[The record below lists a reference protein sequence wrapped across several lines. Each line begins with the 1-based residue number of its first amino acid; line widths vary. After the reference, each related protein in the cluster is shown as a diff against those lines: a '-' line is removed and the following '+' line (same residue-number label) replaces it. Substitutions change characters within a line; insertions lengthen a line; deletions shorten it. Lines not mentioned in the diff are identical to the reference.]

1 MAKDSTISNNKRAFH
16 DFTILDKLE
25 VGIVL
30 EGHEVKSIRKNK
42 VTLRDTYVRII
53 NEELWLIG
61 CHITPYAQAHLV
73 THITPMRDRKLL
85 IHKQQIKRWIGKV
98 KEKGYTLLALNMY
111 FKNNRIKLEV
121 GMGKSKKAF
130 DKRKVLKEREQKR
143 EIERAVK
150 NNY

>member
-1 MAKDSTISNNKRAFH
+1 MEARFIVGPPGTGKTHIFLVEKYEECFSKYNPEKIVLLSHTNVAVGQ
-16 DFTILDKLE
+16 ILDAIMKLKE
-25 VGIVL
+25 
-30 EGHEVKSIRKNK
+30 
-42 VTLRDTYVRII
+42 
-53 NEELWLIG
+53 
-61 CHITPYAQAHLV
+61 
-73 THITPMRDRKLL
+73 
-85 IHKQQIKRWIGKV
+85 V